1 MWCGSAIGRYCL
13 LFPSKKS
20 SVGYRRVIGF
30 MEACVKYEEKEKF
43 DEVKHKEWSEQDKL
57 ILSQMREK
65 GHSWE
70 EIAERLGRT
79 KNAVRSYYN
88 CQKRRK
94 IEQSLNTKKIMEKQ
108 TITTKVETISPNTA
122 MTYLKNAG
130 KNRKLSEKKVQD
142 YAKQM
147 TDGEW
152 VLNGEPIIFGKSGN
166 LIDGQHR
173 LRAVIYANA
182 RVQMLVV
189 RGVNDEYFDSIDSG
203 KSRSLFD
210 VFSCNN
216 VANSATVSSIVK
228 KFYIICNNPKACFF
242 KDYSHSTTSRKRML
256 EIYQRHAQAFDF
268 AAQFGANMYAKK
280 RLASPANIGAIYAYL
295 FIVKE
300 HEQEKIEE
308 FFWFLFSN
316 KEAATIPDYS
326 ASLEVRNRIISAA
339 LAGKK
344 FEPKTLQN
352 MFAVAWNAFI
362 EGKEIKK
369 LNVSNEEIIEFL

>member
-1 MWCGSAIGRYCL
+1 M
-13 LFPSKKS
+13 K
-20 SVGYRRVIGF
+20 
-30 MEACVKYEEKEKF
+30 
-43 DEVKHKEWSEQDKL
+43 
-57 ILSQMREK
+57 
-65 GHSWE
+65 
-70 EIAERLGRT
+70 
-79 KNAVRSYYN
+79 
-88 CQKRRK
+88 
-94 IEQSLNTKKIMEKQ
+94 KQ
-108 TITTKVETISPNTA
+108 TITSKVETISPNTA
-122 MTYLKNAG
+122 IMYLKNAG

-182 RVQMLVV
+182 TVQMLVV

-203 KSRSLFD
+203 KSRTLFD

-216 VANSATVSSIVK
+216 IANASIVSAAVK
-228 KFYIICNNPKACFF
+228 KYNIICSNPKSCFF
-242 KDYSHSTTSRKRML
+242 RDYSNLTSCRKVLL
-256 EIYQRHAQAFDF
+256 ETYNHHAEVFDY
-268 AAQFGANMYAKK
+268 AATFGANLYAKK

-295 FIVKE
+295 MLVKE

-316 KEAATIPDYS
+316 KEAAATPAYS

-339 LAGKK
+339 LSGKK

-352 MFAVAWNAFI
+352 MFAVAWNSFI
-362 EGKEIKK
+362 EGKEVKK
-369 LNVSNEEIIEFL
+369 LHVSNEEIIEFL

>member
-1 MWCGSAIGRYCL
+1 
-13 LFPSKKS
+13 
-20 SVGYRRVIGF
+20 
-30 MEACVKYEEKEKF
+30 
-43 DEVKHKEWSEQDKL
+43 
-57 ILSQMREK
+57 
-65 GHSWE
+65 
-70 EIAERLGRT
+70 
-79 KNAVRSYYN
+79 
-88 CQKRRK
+88 
-94 IEQSLNTKKIMEKQ
+94 MEKQ
-108 TITTKVETISPNTA
+108 LTTKVEAISPNTA
-122 MTYLKNAG
+122 MAYLKNAG

-203 KSRSLFD
+203 KSRTLRD
-210 VFSCNN
+210 VFSCKEIT
-216 VANSATVSSIVK
+216 NSQLVSSIVK
-228 KFYIICNNPKACFF
+228 KFDIICSNPNACFF
-242 KDYSHSTTSRKRML
+242 RDYSHMTASRKRLL
-256 EIYQRHAQAFDF
+256 ETYHHRANTFDY

-295 FIVKE
+295 MLVKE
-300 HEQEKIEE
+300 HEQDKIEE
-308 FFWFLFSN
+308 FFWFLFGN
-316 KEAATIPDYS
+316 KEAATIPAYS

-352 MFAVAWNAFI
+352 MFAVAWNSFI
-362 EGKEIKK
+362 EGKEVKK
-369 LNVSNEEIIEFL
+369 LHVSNEEIIEFL